1 MTLLLDTH
9 TIVWLTE
16 DLPSSLGKAAFH
28 ACDVALAA
36 GELAVPSIAFYE
48 LGRLLKRGRVAGPP
62 AIRDWRAR
70 LLTMGVREVPLS
82 SEIAMQAAGLDD
94 LHRDP
99 IDRIIVATALVEAAV
114 LLTADRPLLEWPG
127 KMRRQDARR

>member
-16 DLPSSLGKAAFH
+16 DLPSSLGKAAFR

-48 LGRLLKRGRVAGPP
+48 LGRLLKRGKVVGPP
-62 AIRDWRAR
+62 AIRDWRLR
-70 LLTMGVREVPLS
+70 LLSMGVREIPLS
-82 SEIAMQAAGLDD
+82 AEIAMEAANLEDMHG
-94 LHRDP
+94 DP
-99 IDRIIVATALVEAAV
+99 LDRIIVATALVEEAV
-114 LLTADRPLLEWPG
+114 LLTADRPILDWPG
-127 KMRRQDARR
+127 RIRRQDARR